1 MARSSQHVLEEAS
14 TIYSFDVINCKTVF
28 KAWPNYAR
36 LTLGMFKMMSQAS
49 SKSCKP
55 LIMWRLGTLCSKPW
69 RHMEA
74 TNSWI
79 TWVSPTTKSQRTF
92 HGWRETAGTQFGSK
106 NCAAAAD
113 SRPYVNMTHSC
124 NRNRKPGFR
133 CPVSQGSKSVMFVL
147 QFVIMS
153 DSSNPSINDR
163 AHKRHRT
170 LSYKPKW

>member
-1 MARSSQHVLEEAS
+1 ML
-14 TIYSFDVINCKTVF
+14 D
-28 KAWPNYAR
+28 WP
-36 LTLGMFKMMSQAS
+36 LKMFKMMSQAS
-49 SKSCKP
+49 SKSCNP
-55 LIMWRLGTLCSKPW
+55 LIMWRLGTLCNKPW

-170 LSYKPKW
+170 SSYKPKW